1 MTEPA
6 ENIKKALAVFDSGL
20 DRRLAASLEACF
32 HCGRCADA
40 CIFYLGTGDK
50 ALIPGKRLQALAKLY
65 RARKTPLGKLMSLL
79 GAGRSG
85 KPNLE
90 KLRGV
95 FESCTMCGRCE
106 TFCVAGIN
114 TGELMFLAR
123 SMLGSAE
130 GVPQDLKRTLDLE
143 LNSGNSMGV
152 TVEDYTETLDWLSE
166 ELTDEYGAE
175 IGAMPVDSE
184 KAQSFYLINP
194 REVKFYPLSLQAAAK
209 VFNAAGES
217 WTLSTKCLD
226 VTNYGYY
233 AGDTTSAAEIAG
245 RALEAARELG
255 CRRIIVS
262 ECGHG
267 YATLRW
273 GASRWLNRKPDMEIV
288 SILEVMDE
296 YLAAGR
302 IKTDRSRNADR
313 ITLHDPCNLVRR
325 GGVVEAQ
332 RRILNAA
339 VSDWVE
345 MSPNRR
351 FNYCCGG
358 GGGMRVQT
366 RLKQQRLDA
375 AKVKAE
381 QIRRTGAK
389 IVAAPCHNCIDQLE
403 DISKE
408 YKLDVKVTTLVEL
421 VAEALVVEGKGE

>member
-1 MTEPA
+1 VTEPA
-6 ENIKKALAVFDSGL
+6 ENIKKALAAFDSGL
-20 DRRLAASLEACF
+20 DRKLAASLEACL

-40 CIFYLGTGDK
+40 CIFYLGSGDK
-50 ALIPGKRLQALAKLY
+50 SFIPGKRLQVLAKLY
-65 RARKTPLGKLMSLL
+65 RARKTPLGKLLSLL
-79 GAGRSG
+79 GAGRFG
-85 KPNLE
+85 KPDLE
-90 KLRGV
+90 KLRGA

-114 TGELMFLAR
+114 TGELVFLAR
-123 SMLGSAE
+123 TMLGSAE
-130 GVPQDLKRTLDLE
+130 GVPQGLKRTLDLE
-143 LNSGNSMGV
+143 LSSGNSMGL
-152 TVEDYTETLDWLSE
+152 TVEDFKETVDWLSE
-166 ELTDEYGAE
+166 ELIDEYGAE
-175 IGAMPVDSE
+175 IGTMPVDFE
-184 KAQSFYLINP
+184 GARSFYLINP

-217 WTLSTKCLD
+217 WTFSTKCLD

-233 AGDTTSAAEIAG
+233 AGDTAAAAEIAG
-245 RALEAARELG
+245 RALDAAGKLG
-255 CRRIIVS
+255 CRRIVAS

-267 YATLRW
+267 YSTLRW
-273 GASRWLNRKPDMEIV
+273 GASHWLKQRPDIEIV
-288 SILEVMDE
+288 SILEIMDE
-296 YLAAGR
+296 YLADGR
-302 IKTDRSRNADR
+302 IRTDRSRNADR
-313 ITLHDPCNLVRR
+313 VTLHDPCNLVRR
-325 GGVVEAQ
+325 GGVVEPQ

-351 FNYCCGG
+351 YNYCCGG

-389 IVAAPCHNCIDQLE
+389 IVVAPCHNCIDQLE

-408 YKLDVKVTTLVEL
+408 YELGVKVTTLVEL
-421 VAEALVVEGKGE
+421 VAEALVIEGKGE

>member
-1 MTEPA
+1 VTEPA
-6 ENIKKALAVFDSGL
+6 ENIEKALSAFDYGL
-20 DRRLAASLEACF
+20 NRKLAASLEACL

-40 CIFYLGTGDK
+40 CIFYLGSGDK
-50 ALIPGKRLQALAKLY
+50 ALIPGKRLQTLTKLY
-65 RARKTPLGKLMSLL
+65 GARKTPLGKLLSLL
-79 GAGRSG
+79 GASGRSF
-85 KPNLE
+85 NFE
-90 KLRGV
+90 KLSKV
-95 FESCTMCGRCE
+95 AYENCTMCGRCE
-106 TFCVAGIN
+106 TFCPAGIN
-114 TGELMFLAR
+114 TGEVMFLAR
-123 SMLGSAE
+123 RMLSASE
-130 GVPQDLKRTLDLE
+130 LVPPDMKKTLDLE

-152 TVEDYTETLDWLSE
+152 TVEDFTETVDWLSE

-175 IGAMPVDSE
+175 IGAMPVDSRG
-184 KAQSFYLINP
+184 AQSFYLINP

-217 WTLSTKCLD
+217 WTLSTKGLD

-233 AGDTTSAAEIAG
+233 AGDTSAAAEIAG
-245 RALEAARELG
+245 RALSAARELE
-255 CRRIIVS
+255 CSRIIVS

-273 GASRWLNRKPDMEIV
+273 GATHWLKQRPDIEIV
-288 SILEVMDE
+288 SILEVME
-296 YLAAGR
+296 KYLADGR
-302 IKTDRSRNADR
+302 IRTDRSKNADR

-325 GGVVEAQ
+325 GGVIEPQ
-332 RRILNAA
+332 RRILDAA

-358 GGGMRVQT
+358 GGGTRVQT
-366 RLKQQRLDA
+366 KLKQQRLDA

-389 IVAAPCHNCIDQLE
+389 TVAAPCHNCIDQLE

-408 YKLDVKVTTLVEL
+408 YKLGVKVTTLVEL
-421 VAEALVVEGKGE
+421 VAEALVVEGKSE